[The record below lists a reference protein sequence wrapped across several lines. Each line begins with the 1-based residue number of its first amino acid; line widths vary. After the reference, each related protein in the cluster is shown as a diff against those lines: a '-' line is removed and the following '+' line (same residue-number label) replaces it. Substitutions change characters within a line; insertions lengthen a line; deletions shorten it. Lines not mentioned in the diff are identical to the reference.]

1 MGVGMV
7 GGVRGKTG
15 PLEVVVGQAT
25 VEGGSWGE
33 GPGIALSPRQCLL
46 FFCCRPDPS
55 CLLLISQHYP
65 F

>member
-1 MGVGMV
+1 MTWEVEVGMV

-33 GPGIALSPRQCLL
+33 GPGFPQA
-46 FFCCRPDPS
+46 
-55 CLLLISQHYP
+55 
-65 F
+65 